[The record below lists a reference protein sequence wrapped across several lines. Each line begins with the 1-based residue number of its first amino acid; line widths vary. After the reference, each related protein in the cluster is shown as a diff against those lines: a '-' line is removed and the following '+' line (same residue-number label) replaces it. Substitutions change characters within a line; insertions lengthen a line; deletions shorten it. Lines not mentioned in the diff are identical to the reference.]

1 MKVFHYV
8 NFVFIFL
15 FIIAI
20 CVLEDVAVNNS
31 LNQVKRDC
39 YEIEQV
45 LATSENINSMEMS
58 LLVDNLEYNWTNN
71 ESTLCYMVN
80 HKSIQEIGTEI
91 SKMKSYVGNNDIDAL
106 KVSISSIKY
115 YADNYLHFMGANVHN
130 IL

>member
-8 NFVFIFL
+8 NFALIFL
-15 FIIAI
+15 FIIAV
-20 CVLEDVAVNNS
+20 CVVEDIVVNNS
-31 LNQVKRDC
+31 LNQVKKDC
-39 YEIEQV
+39 YEIENQLLV
-45 LATSENINSMEMS
+45 SEDINTMEMS

-71 ESTLCYMVN
+71 ESLLCYMVN

-91 SKMKSYVGNNDIDAL
+91 SKMKSYVGSNDKDAL
-106 KVSISSIKY
+106 KVSITSIKY